1 MGEFVVVNRYGAQCN
16 NREKAASMS
25 FTKDSLKKLWNSNP
39 APFMQIS
46 FYFSMIINGLGG

>member
-16 NREKAASMS
+16 NREKVASMS
-25 FTKDSLKKLWNSNP
+25 FTKNSLKKLWNSNP

>member
-25 FTKDSLKKLWNSNP
+25 FTKNSLKKLWNSNP
-39 APFMQIS
+39 VPFMQIS